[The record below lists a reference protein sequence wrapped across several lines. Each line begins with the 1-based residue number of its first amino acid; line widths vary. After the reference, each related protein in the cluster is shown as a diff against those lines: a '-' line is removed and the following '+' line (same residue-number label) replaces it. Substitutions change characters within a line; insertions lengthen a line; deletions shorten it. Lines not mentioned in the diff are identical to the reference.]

1 MKFNVN
7 QQDLQQALNYCQGV
21 IEKRS
26 TLPILSNILLDVSNS
41 KLIITATDLDLIF
54 VHQLN
59 NIEVLE
65 EGKTTTTSSIMY
77 DIVRKFS
84 SGKKINLSLT
94 DISKLQVESEK
105 SIFNLNC
112 ISATEFPLTDEN
124 FNENEFVI
132 KSKQLLK
139 LLNKCKFSV
148 SNDETRH
155 YLSGIYFHQTE
166 VEDKNY
172 LTAVATDS
180 HRMSISKI
188 RLDQKIDFE
197 PIILPKKTIFQ
208 LCSLLDSYDGDVK
221 VSNLK
226 SKIKF
231 ELNNSILISKLIDGK
246 FPNYIQVIP
255 KNNQKKLEIDLKLFL
270 NSVDRVAS
278 VSLDKKD
285 GVKFNLSKDILDLSV
300 NNTNSG
306 DGKETLNVKFDHDLE
321 ISIEADQ
328 SYGNGFL
335 LPLGPLRE
343 LPSRLNQ
350 VDFKVYHTYT
360 ERNQN
365 YTMKYVIDEL
375 ENPYHGV
382 SIKLCKWANEKVIHA
397 ISAIGSPKR
406 FYNLLEQ
413 SGFILANTTS
423 LLDHEH
429 IPRSYFEETKES
441 TIFITEKDATKL
453 KNYSNPKIWV
463 VKVKMVLNKPIN
475 KLIEEK
481 IAPLVK
487 PVC

>member
-7 QQDLQQALNYCQGV
+7 QQDLQKSLNYCQGV

-26 TLPILSNILLDVSNS
+26 TLPILSNILLDASNS
-41 KLIITATDLDLIF
+41 KLTITATDLDLIF
-54 VHQLN
+54 IHQIKN
-59 NIEVLE
+59 VEILE
-65 EGKTTTTSSIMY
+65 DGNTTTTSSIMY
-77 DIVRKFS
+77 DIIRKFS
-84 SGKKINLSLT
+84 SGKKINLLLSG
-94 DISKLQVESEK
+94 DSKLQLESEK

-112 ISATEFPLTDEN
+112 INSSEFPLTDEN
-124 FNENEFVI
+124 FSGNEFSI

-155 YLSGIYFHQTE
+155 YLSGIFFHQTQ
-166 VEDKNY
+166 VEDKFF
-172 LTAVATDS
+172 LTAAATDS

-188 RLDQKIDFE
+188 RLDEKIDFD

-221 VSNLK
+221 VSNIK

-285 GVKFNLSKDILDLSV
+285 GVKFNLSKDTLDLSV

-321 ISIEADQ
+321 ISFNSRYLIDVAAQLDGEKIEIYFND
-328 SYGNGFL
+328 
-335 LPLGPLRE
+335 
-343 LPSRLNQ
+343 
-350 VDFKVYHTYT
+350 T
-360 ERNQN
+360 
-365 YTMKYVIDEL
+365 
-375 ENPYHGV
+375 
-382 SIKLCKWANEKVIHA
+382 
-397 ISAIGSPKR
+397 GSPA
-406 FYNLLEQ
+406 L
-413 SGFILANTTS
+413 I
-423 LLDHEH
+423 
-429 IPRSYFEETKES
+429 
-441 TIFITEKDATKL
+441 KDPGDFDSI
-453 KNYSNPKIWV
+453 YV
-463 VKVKMVLNKPIN
+463 VMPMKG
-475 KLIEEK
+475 
-481 IAPLVK
+481 
-487 PVC
+487 